1 MKNVDR
7 FKQYLADYMA
17 EIDAV
22 NFPDQTFEEHFEKN
36 MALRDFE
43 LLQVWLGY
51 NGVFDGG
58 EDMLVKLK
66 ILV

>member
-7 FKQYLADYMA
+7 FKLYLAAYMA
-17 EIDAV
+17 EIDSI
-22 NFPDQTFEEHFEKN
+22 NFPDQTFEEHLEKN
-36 MALRDFE
+36 MDLRDFE